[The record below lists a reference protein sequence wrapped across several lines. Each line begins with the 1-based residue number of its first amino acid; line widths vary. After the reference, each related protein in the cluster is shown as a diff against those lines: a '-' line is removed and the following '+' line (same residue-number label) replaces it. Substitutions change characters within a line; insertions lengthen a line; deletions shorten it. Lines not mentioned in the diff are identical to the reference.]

1 MPNYTVEQA
10 LAIQGLNDDA
20 KKYLERLNKSGIDKI
35 KGKIFTATNQ
45 QNLKRQIEEL
55 VAKKEEERATT
66 LDDCLN
72 VIRSLVKGT
81 KDNRRLI
88 SPKELLGKLETLKEE
103 ILQEKKF
110 NKIDDMIESSG
121 MTTEQLIEYLQRKP
135 QRR

>member
-10 LAIQGLNDDA
+10 LGIQGLNDDA
-20 KKYLERLNKSGIDKI
+20 KKYLEKLSKSGIDKI

-55 VAKKEEERATT
+55 VAKKEEERAAT

-81 KDNRRLI
+81 KDNRRPI
-88 SPKELLGKLETLKEE
+88 SPKDLLPKLEALKDE
-103 ILQEKKF
+103 IIEANKF
-110 NKIDDMIESSG
+110 TKINKAAEASG
-121 MTTEQLIEYLQRKP
+121 MTEQQMFEYLQKKYGR
-135 QRR
+135 